1 MKPKIFLVFFITS
14 LFSYLSA
21 QEPVCLKVMTYNL
34 RFGELSSL
42 KNIADFIVENEPD
55 FVALHELDCMTRRE
69 RTPHQHDKNFITELG
84 YYTKLFPLYGKTIPY
99 AGGFYGIGMLTKY
112 PYINVQKIMLPKQD
126 VRHEARALLMA
137 EIELP
142 GGDTIIVA
150 STHLDYTSSESRAEQ
165 LKVITKILEGKRF
178 PVILGGDFNTKPDS
192 DEIKK
197 YFETWQSLSDNTVLT
212 SPSKHPRNKIDY
224 LFGYPRKSW
233 KLLSSKVENISLSD
247 HLPIVSEIELDNK
260 VK

>member
-1 MKPKIFLVFFITS
+1 
-14 LFSYLSA
+14 
-21 QEPVCLKVMTYNL
+21 MTYNL

-42 KNIADFIVENEPD
+42 KNIADFIVGNEPD
-55 FVALHELDCMTRRE
+55 FVALQELDCMTRRE

-112 PYINVQKIMLPKQD
+112 PYINVQKIMLPKRD
-126 VRHEARALLMA
+126 IRHEARALA
-137 EIELP
+137 EMELSS
-142 GGDTIIVA
+142 GDTIIVA
-150 STHLDYTSSESRAEQ
+150 STHLDYTSSESRSEQ
-165 LKVITKILEGKRF
+165 LKVITKILEEKHF
-178 PVILGGDFNTKPDS
+178 PIILGGDFNTKPDS

-197 YFETWQSLSDNTVLT
+197 YFGTWQSLSDNTVLT

-224 LFGYPRKSW
+224 LFGYPQKSW
-233 KLLSSKVENISLSD
+233 RLLSSKVENILLSD
-247 HLPIVSEIELDNK
+247 HLPIVSEIELVNK